1 MLDHRGPGRPRRRCV
16 GDGVLRAPPTRPRS
30 RSAPKRSKL
39 RTSPVPDPD
48 HQERLGN
55 VSNESARHPDAV
67 EPAVAADRQNRRF
80 PGRLS
85 APPGARATRIFCRA
99 ARGGPT
105 GATRAGPGSPGAAHA
120 ARHAM
125 HLRGSVSSS
134 HNAPQGRSAQWRLGR
149 LTRHYGDSASRD
161 SVDIG
166 PEVPQWRLTPRRHCR
181 AIEEKYLYGATRP
194 ARHRGASAPEAPLWR
209 LSESPQR
216 RHGAEVPQW
225 RLTPRRHCRA
235 IEVKYLYVAT
245 RQLAIEAPQ
254 LLSCRSG
261 IIV

>member
-1 MLDHRGPGRPRRRCV
+1 VTRRAPSASIQAKPPFNCITLGCCIYFFSSTSLWWAAGGGRALRPR
-16 GDGVLRAPPTRPRS
+16 PFFRPC
-30 RSAPKRSKL
+30 
-39 RTSPVPDPD
+39 
-48 HQERLGN
+48 
-55 VSNESARHPDAV
+55 
-67 EPAVAADRQNRRF
+67 F
-80 PGRLS
+80 
-85 APPGARATRIFCRA
+85 GAFN
-99 ARGGPT
+99 
-105 GATRAGPGSPGAAHA
+105 
-120 ARHAM
+120 
-125 HLRGSVSSS
+125 
-134 HNAPQGRSAQWRLGR
+134 NAPQGRSAQWRLGR

-225 RLTPRRHCRA
+225 RLTPRCRCRA
-235 IEVKYLYVAT
+235 IEVKYLYGAT